1 MDTGSGRAPRRHS
14 SPAPCR
20 RGPPRRGSV
29 RGRARPPGR
38 LGRGRPHGRPPGD
51 RRRHV
56 LVSAPRDRV
65 ALAPR
70 TAHLGAGH
78 RGGGE
83 GGRCER
89 YGGRGRGGGRSRAVG
104 AVVDR
109 AAGARA
115 GPPGRRPG
123 RGARSA
129 APRSSRH
136 PPAGRRG
143 GCCSERG
150 PGHRPERRFAASP
163 MRATPEPAALE
174 IGRLAGRVRRL
185 VGDSP
190 GREPAVVRAD
200 ILADRLRT
208 LATNPPGPILVLT
221 NTRLQQRIGDPGA
234 RRVEDPNPRTGDRAA
249 APDRTRPGRDRPR
262 ARRDHGTRIG
272 PPSSPT
278 RGSCPSPCSAGGAAR
293 RIRRR
298 RPPIS
303 SARGFAWPRRCPST
317 STAWTWRPR
326 SLSGSRSRRP
336 RSSGRSFAS
345 FPASTASWRPSDPER
360 SFSPTRR
367 SRPRGCR
374 SRALARSRSSPCST
388 G

>member
-1 MDTGSGRAPRRHS
+1 MVDVLAI
-14 SPAPCR
+14 
-20 RGPPRRGSV
+20 
-29 RGRARPPGR
+29 
-38 LGRGRPHGRPPGD
+38 

-56 LVSAPRDRV
+56 LVPAPRDRV

-123 RGARSA
+123 RGARSRRRRRRA
-129 APRSSRH
+129 FGPADRH
-136 PPAGRRG
+136 G
-143 GCCSERG
+143 GCVSERG
-150 PGHRPERRFAASP
+150 SGRRSDGGVRANP
-163 MRATPEPAALE
+163 MRTAPEPAASS

-190 GREPAVVRAD
+190 GRAPAVVRAD

-208 LATNPPGPILVLT
+208 LAADPPGPILVLT

-234 RRVEDPNPRTGDRAA
+234 RRVEDPESRTGDRAT
-249 APDRTRPGRDRPR
+249 APDRTRPGRGRPR
-262 ARRDHGTRIG
+262 ARRDHGTRTG
-272 PPSSPT
+272 PPSRRT
-278 RGSCPSPCSAGGAAR
+278 RGSCPSRCSAGGAAR
-293 RIRRR
+293 RIPRR

-303 SARGFAWPRRCPST
+303 SASGFGLGRGGAP
-317 STAWTWRPR
+317 
-326 SLSGSRSRRP
+326 RRP
-336 RSSGRSFAS
+336 RRRPRARADGLAGRAGGHDH
-345 FPASTASWRPSDPER
+345 RDDPPPGPPHR
-360 SFSPTRR
+360 
-367 SRPRGCR
+367 RPRGGPPTPSAR
-374 SRALARSRSSPCST
+374 SHPRGDPDPVAAGRARLARSRPSPCST